1 VDRGEG
7 IYRSYKFTDEDKDF
21 GYFLMY
27 KEEAVAI
34 VAEAL
39 DLKQPF
45 REIETLEENLDL
57 VRRDSTGLDN
67 RYAKAGSL
75 VKLIKCP
82 KRPTAILLT
91 R

>member
-1 VDRGEG
+1 MDRGEG

-34 VAEAL
+34 GAEAL
-39 DLKQPF
+39 DLKRPF
-45 REIETLEENLDL
+45 RENLDL

-67 RYAKAGSL
+67 KYAKAGSL